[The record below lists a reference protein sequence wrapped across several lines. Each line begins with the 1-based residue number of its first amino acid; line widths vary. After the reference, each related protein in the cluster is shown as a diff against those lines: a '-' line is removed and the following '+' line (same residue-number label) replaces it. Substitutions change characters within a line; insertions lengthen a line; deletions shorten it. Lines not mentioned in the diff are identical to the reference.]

1 MAVLRP
7 APRRPLRLQLRRIGW
22 RLAGLGIL
30 CAAGARDLPAEGAP
44 AGEYQIKAVFVYNF
58 AHFVQWPP
66 AALPAGAA
74 PLVIGV
80 LGTDPFG
87 PYLDEAVRG
96 EKIDGHPLAVQ
107 RFRRIEDVRDCQILF
122 ISQSENDR
130 LDRILA
136 DLKGRSILTVS
147 EAAGFGDRGGM
158 IGLVTVDHKVRLK
171 INVGAAR
178 AATLTISSKLLRPAE
193 IVTTG
198 KD

>member
-1 MAVLRP
+1 MAILRQR
-7 APRRPLRLQLRRIGW
+7 PRWSLRQRLRWIGW

-30 CAAGARDLPAEGAP
+30 GWAAAPNLSAEAAP

-66 AALPAGAA
+66 DALPAGPT
-74 PLVIGV
+74 PLVIGI

-87 PYLDEAVRG
+87 AYLDEAVRG

-107 RFRRIEDVRDCQILF
+107 RFARIEDVRDCQILF

-130 LDRILA
+130 LDRILG

-147 EAAGFGDRGGM
+147 EAAGFGGRGGM
-158 IGLVTVDHKVRLK
+158 IGLVTVDHKIRLK

-178 AATLTISSKLLRPAE
+178 ASTLTISSKLLRPAE

>member
-1 MAVLRP
+1 MAVLRS
-7 APRRPLRLQLRRIGW
+7 ARRSSLPLRWAGW
-22 RLAGLGIL
+22 RLVCLGLGGM
-30 CAAGARDLPAEGAP
+30 AATPEFSAEAAPAE
-44 AGEYQIKAVFVYNF
+44 EYQIKAVFVYNF
-58 AHFVQWPP
+58 AHFVQWPA
-66 AALPAGAA
+66 AALPAGST

-87 PYLDEAVRG
+87 SYLDEAVRG
-96 EKIDGHPLAVQ
+96 EKIDGHPLAVA
-107 RFRRIEDVRDCQILF
+107 RFDRVEDVRGCQILF

-147 EAAGFGDRGGM
+147 EAAGFGGRGGM
-158 IGLVTVDHKVRLK
+158 IGLVTVDQKIRLK

-178 AATLTISSKLLRPAE
+178 ASTLTISSKLLRPAE
-193 IVTTG
+193 IVATG